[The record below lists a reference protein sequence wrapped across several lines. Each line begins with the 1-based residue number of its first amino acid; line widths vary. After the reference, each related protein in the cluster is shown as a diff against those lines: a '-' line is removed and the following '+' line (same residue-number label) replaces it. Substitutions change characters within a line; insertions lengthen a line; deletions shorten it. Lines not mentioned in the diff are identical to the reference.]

1 MACYDFDYTIQ
12 MLRQAVDFSETE
24 HDFVPLRKW
33 VNDVEQSG
41 HETGS
46 IDARLNL
53 SAGQDIIMATLQSVA
68 SGLLSPEKASQRI
81 RLWLNHDQE
90 QDQRVELTKQY
101 QFV

>member
-1 MACYDFDYTIQ
+1 MACYDFNYTVQ
-12 MLRQAVDFSETE
+12 LLRHAVDFAEIE
-24 HDFVPLRKW
+24 HDFAPLRKL
-33 VNDVEQSG
+33 VNEVEESG
-41 HETGS
+41 HEAKAIET
-46 IDARLNL
+46 RLNIP
-53 SAGQDIIMATLQSVA
+53 AGQDIIMAILQSVA

>member
-1 MACYDFDYTIQ
+1 MAI
-12 MLRQAVDFSETE
+12 
-24 HDFVPLRKW
+24 
-33 VNDVEQSG
+33 
-41 HETGS
+41 
-46 IDARLNL
+46 
-53 SAGQDIIMATLQSVA
+53 LQSVA